1 LSCFD
6 DALGRH
12 RALGVRAVVT
22 GAASGIGAAVAR
34 RLRADGGADAQLL
47 LVDRAADAL
56 DDVAGALGAASLV
69 ADLARPDSGEL
80 VAAAAREQL
89 GGVDVLI
96 SNAGIAI
103 SGPLAELSLE
113 DWERTFAVNTRATWL
128 LAKAAY
134 PMLRESRGALVA
146 TASVAARE
154 PAAPVG
160 AYASSKA
167 AVVMLVRQLAYEWGP
182 DGIRCNCVSPGTTH
196 TGMTDATYSDP
207 ARRSERASHLPL
219 RRVSEPEEIAA
230 VIAFLA
236 GPDASYVTGV
246 DVLVDGGLGTSLL
259 PAIRGLSPP

>member
-1 LSCFD
+1 MI
-6 DALGRH
+6 
-12 RALGVRAVVT
+12 T
-22 GAASGIGAAVAR
+22 GAASGIGEATAR
-34 RLRADGGADAQLL
+34 RLAGADGARLL
-47 LVDRAADAL
+47 LVDRA
-56 DDVAGALGAASLV
+56 DDQLRRVAAELGAEALTV
-69 ADLARPDSGEL
+69 DLTMPDAGER
-80 VAAAAREQL
+80 VAAAARERL
-89 GGVDVLI
+89 GGLDLLV
-96 SNAGIAI
+96 SNAGAAI
-103 SGPLAELSLE
+103 SAPLAELSLK
-113 DWERTFAVNTRATWL
+113 DWDLTYAINVRAAWL

-134 PMLRESRGALVA
+134 PLLREARGSLVV
-146 TASVAARE
+146 TASIAARE

-207 ARRSERASHLPL
+207 ERRAERASHLPL
-219 RRVSEPEEIAA
+219 RRIAAPDEVAA